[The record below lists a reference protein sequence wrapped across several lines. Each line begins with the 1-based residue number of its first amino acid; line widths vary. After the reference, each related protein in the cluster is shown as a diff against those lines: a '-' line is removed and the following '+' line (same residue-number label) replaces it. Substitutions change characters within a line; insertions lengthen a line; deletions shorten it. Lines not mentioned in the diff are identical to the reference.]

1 MVSYRGQ
8 KKASFASFS
17 STHHEQY
24 FLKIHIINYSTDL
37 FVKKAVT
44 ITAE

>member
-1 MVSYRGQ
+1 MEGVTKIG
-8 KKASFASFS
+8 S
-17 STHHEQY
+17 SWSVKYSILHN
-24 FLKIHIINYSTDL
+24 INYSTDL